1 MSAPPPQV
9 IQEENVSLGK
19 ISNACLF
26 ETNQGC
32 TGGRNNHTATAG
44 GLFFP
49 HTVGKV
55 LKVGG
60 LFLNHVQ

>member
-19 ISNACLF
+19 ISNACLS

-49 HTVGKV
+49 HMVGKV